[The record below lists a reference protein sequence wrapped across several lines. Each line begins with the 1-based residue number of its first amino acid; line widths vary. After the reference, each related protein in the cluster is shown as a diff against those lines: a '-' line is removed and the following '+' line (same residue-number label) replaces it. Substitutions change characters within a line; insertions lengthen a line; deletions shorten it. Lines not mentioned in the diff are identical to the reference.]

1 MIIYNKDK
9 KKGMVF
15 IMKKFPESDIEQ
27 ILELPDSIQDNL
39 FIKHN
44 LFDTDKWDRYL
55 SDTEFE

>member
-15 IMKKFPESDIEQ
+15 IMRQFPESDIEQ
-27 ILELPDSIQDNL
+27 ILELPDGIQDNIL
-39 FIKHN
+39 LKYNHLN
-44 LFDTDKWDRYL
+44 ADKWDKYL